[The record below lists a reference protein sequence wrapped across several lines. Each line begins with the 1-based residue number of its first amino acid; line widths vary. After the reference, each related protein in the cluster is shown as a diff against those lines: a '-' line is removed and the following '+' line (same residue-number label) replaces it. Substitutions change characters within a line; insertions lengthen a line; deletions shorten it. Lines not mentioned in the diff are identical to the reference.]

1 MKLISLFAALLFI
14 NSVFAQTIVES
25 KQFGRL
31 EFAEI
36 KYGVAQVVKGTIE
49 EMKNSPTGIHGWL
62 KDFEITR
69 ITDSVPAELNA
80 NFGVQYIV
88 MAKDTV
94 EIEVEIEWL
103 FPKKMT
109 NDEGEKFKSIRY
121 KTRRPTNIES
131 ASSYSLDKPFELI
144 KGNWTENFYIEN
156 KLVHTRTF
164 ILY

>member
-1 MKLISLFAALLFI
+1 MKFLYLFAALLFF

-25 KQFGRL
+25 KLFGRL
-31 EFAEI
+31 VFTEI
-36 KYGVAQVVKGTIE
+36 QYGVAQVVDGISE
-49 EMKNSPTGIHGWL
+49 EMKNSPTGSHGWL
-62 KDFEITR
+62 KEFEVTK

-80 NFGVQYIV
+80 NFGVHYIIKS
-88 MAKDTV
+88 KDTV

-103 FPKKMT
+103 FPKRMT
-109 NDEGEKFKSIRY
+109 NNEGKKFKSIRY